1 MKMIKKTMIAVAAM
15 AFLASA
21 IPAFAAISVWQFTD
35 EQSDDLALKVDGKQ
49 TVRWPFDYKFL
60 EICRI
65 PIEMK
70 VGMFI
75 RVKDCDDKKIVLTQ
89 KDCEDQVINKDSDD
103 WPCYFGCVEVD
114 ISANFDAELDTKLYY
129 ENGDIED
136 AIDDNWS
143 SSIDPDTIAGDGD
156 RHTVEICVKA
166 WKVKLEDI
174 PYGDSVDIGEV
185 AILARPEV

>member
-35 EQSDDLALKVDGKQ
+35 EQSDDLALKVDGKE

-65 PIEMK
+65 PIKMK

-75 RVKDCDDKKIVLTQ
+75 RVKDCDDKKITLVQ
-89 KDCEDQVINKDSDD
+89 KDCEDQVINKDADD

-114 ISANFDAELDTKLYY
+114 ISANFEAELDTKLYAN
-129 ENGDIED
+129 EDVED
-136 AIDDNWS
+136 AVDDWS
-143 SSIDPDTIAGDGD
+143 ASIDPKTIMPGEK
-156 RHTVEICVKA
+156 TSVEICVKA

-174 PYGDSVDIGEV
+174 DYGDSISIGEV
-185 AILARPEV
+185 AILARPNV